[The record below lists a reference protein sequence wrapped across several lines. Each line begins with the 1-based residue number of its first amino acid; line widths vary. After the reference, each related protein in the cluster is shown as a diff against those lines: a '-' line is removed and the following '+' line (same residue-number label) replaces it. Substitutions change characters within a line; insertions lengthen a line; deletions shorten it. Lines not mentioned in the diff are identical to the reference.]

1 MRQFLNELEVVIP
14 SVIKVN
20 RGKLSIVEVA
30 GKALSLGAMKILYIG
45 SRGGNPGFMRFLRIK
60 EGLIE
65 VMPYFIKILGV
76 KLLTDMQ
83 VSITHRRR
91 VRSGIIVAL
100 REYTEIMDV
109 LSEQLELPSVR
120 IYDFE
125 SIRGMYDVIFLIHR
139 ANNEYEIQILNGMDL
154 GPYGPFMK
162 VNDVTYVR
170 PRVIKFE

>member
-162 VNDVTYVR
+162 VSDVTYVR